1 MTQERFPLELQPHS
15 YFSATPARNSEIN
28 DMLPLESESIN
39 SILFIVGA
47 YCDFNEVEDVLRL
60 VCTSIEDYSLGEGLV
75 KWNDTESRPQSQ
87 SLLVFMLEIH
97 KEERTFSNEL
107 CILSLGGIVPNV
119 IKAGVSLYVF
129 PLIVKHSIVY
139 LIFF

>member
-1 MTQERFPLELQPHS
+1 MYKH
-15 YFSATPARNSEIN
+15 
-28 DMLPLESESIN
+28 
-39 SILFIVGA
+39 
-47 YCDFNEVEDVLRL
+47 
-60 VCTSIEDYSLGEGLV
+60 IEDYSLGEGLV

-119 IKAGVSLYVF
+119 IKASVSLYVF